1 MKSTPSSRNIEVVK
15 SPPPPTT
22 SLRWLRW
29 CFLWIVGRLLK
40 NIEVA
45 SLALAGQMLER
56 EHQRCC
62 ASSLSHIW
70 YQRRPFLHSAV
81 IDAPSNCRRY
91 ALYSEYIWREKWH
104 FSQDHMCCTCG
115 SSLWALSYRALKGPL
130 RRPARR
136 HPPFLN
142 IQSQSFLENL
152 KIFHTWQTSKGAV
165 DMVFRIQL
173 QLERS
178 VFERW
183 LWWPEKL
190 NNPQSK
196 APPIWEFALA

>member
-1 MKSTPSSRNIEVVK
+1 MVLLVNSWQIVEKYWGRKSCSCWPDVGKGTPAMLRQLSESHLIPE
-15 SPPPPTT
+15 T
-22 SLRWLRW
+22 SLSTL
-29 CFLWIVGRLLK
+29 
-40 NIEVA
+40 
-45 SLALAGQMLER
+45 
-56 EHQRCC
+56 CC
-62 ASSLSHIW
+62 HRRTWQLSTI
-70 YQRRPFLHSAV
+70 RTVLGG
-81 IDAPSNCRRY
+81 
-91 ALYSEYIWREKWH
+91 REKWH
-104 FSQDHMCCTCG
+104 FSRDHMCCTCG
-115 SSLWALSYRALKGPL
+115 SSLWALSYRAHKGPL